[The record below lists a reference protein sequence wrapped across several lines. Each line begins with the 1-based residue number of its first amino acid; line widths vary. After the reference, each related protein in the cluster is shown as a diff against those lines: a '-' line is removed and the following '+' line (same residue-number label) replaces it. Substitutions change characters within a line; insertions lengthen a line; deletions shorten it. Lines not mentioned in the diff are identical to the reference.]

1 MRKSVMQNKMI
12 LETIQ
17 TRHCKRAY
25 LETPVPRE
33 RLEAVL
39 TAAAAAPSSKNTQ
52 PWGVAVVS
60 GKSRDELSDLI
71 CAKFDLGESEEPDYI
86 YHNEPLS
93 PEFMQRAR
101 ECGYGLFE
109 LKGIDR
115 HDRRQ
120 RLAHNR
126 ENFTFFGAP
135 VALFFHLPSDAER
148 GNFLD
153 LGFFMQNV
161 MLGLVGEGMAS
172 CPQFSV
178 TSYSQ
183 TIRAFLGLQGRI
195 LVCGL
200 TVGYPDPAALV
211 NSYVPPRLPLSEFV
225 SWFA

>member
-1 MRKSVMQNKMI
+1 MPNNPI

-17 TRHCKRAY
+17 ARHSKRAY
-25 LETPVPRE
+25 LAQPVPRE
-33 RLEAVL
+33 LLETVL
-39 TAAAAAPSSKNTQ
+39 LSAADAPSSKNTQ
-52 PWGVAVVS
+52 PWGVSVVS
-60 GKSRDELSDLI
+60 GQARNALSELMCS
-71 CAKFDLGESEEPDYI
+71 KFDQGESEEPDYI
-86 YHNEPLS
+86 YHNEPLA

-135 VALFFHLPSDAER
+135 VALFFHLPADAER

-161 MLGLVGEGMAS
+161 MLGLVSVGLAS
-172 CPQFSV
+172 CPQFSM

-195 LVCGL
+195 LVSGL
-200 TVGYPDPAALV
+200 AVGYPDPEALV
-211 NSYVPPRLPLSEFV
+211 NTYVPPRLPMHEFV
-225 SWFA
+225 SWFE

>member
-1 MRKSVMQNKMI
+1 MPNNPI
-12 LETIQ
+12 LETIRA
-17 TRHCKRAY
+17 RHCKRAY
-25 LETPVPRE
+25 LQTPVPRE
-33 RLEAVL
+33 LLEEILV
-39 TAAAAAPSSKNTQ
+39 AAGEAPSSKNTQ

-60 GKSRDELSDLI
+60 GKSRDALSDLI
-71 CAKFDLGESEEPDYI
+71 CAKFDQGESEDPDYI

-93 PEFMQRAR
+93 AEFMQRAR

-115 HDRRQ
+115 HDRRM

-153 LGFFMQNV
+153 LGFFMQNL
-161 MLGLVGEGMAS
+161 MLGLVGSGLAS

-195 LVCGL
+195 LVSGM
-200 TVGYPDPAALV
+200 TVGYPDPEALV
-211 NSYVPPRLPLSEFV
+211 NTYVPPRLPLGDFV
-225 SWFA
+225 TWFG